1 MENCLS
7 DTRFEEVKVDIRFAE
22 EFDAFCGRN
31 NIPAEVRDHHGDEY
45 TYLVRAGRDYS
56 DAQIMV
62 YQMGWSGKSMDEPD
76 VSAAIADL
84 AFSYFFWVPEYEYEW
99 SMGHR
104 NREDELIISSAVGW

>member
-7 DTRFEEVKVDIRFAE
+7 DTRFEEVKVDIRFIK
-22 EFDAFCGRN
+22 EFEAFCGRN
-31 NIPAEVRDHHGDEY
+31 NIPVEVCDHDDNEH
-45 TYLVRAGRDYS
+45 TYLIRAGRDYS

-62 YQMGWSGKSMDEPD
+62 YQMGWSGKRTNDPD

-99 SMGHR
+99 SLGHR
-104 NREDELIISSAVGW
+104 NREDEMIITSAMGW